1 MLVLHFGHAWVSL
14 LDPVYVTYYLV
25 GIADSLLIVFPVTL
39 HIQVVTILLVS
50 LNGHEF
56 TCSRVSAI
64 RIVSTAFCEHHSVK
78 EDSLLHDI
86 ALKPAVVHR
95 VNKSCH
101 IFLGGILRFRFLIH
115 VHISFIVAGLG
126 IQIQV
131 ARCQRNNCGCRHKH
145 IYLFHTASHL

>member
-14 LDPVYVTYYLV
+14 LDSVDVTYDLV
-25 GIADSLLIVFPVTL
+25 CITDSLLIIFPVTF
-39 HIQVVTILLVS
+39 HIQIISVLFVS
-50 LNGHEF
+50 LDRHQF
-56 TCSRVSAI
+56 TRCRVSTI
-64 RIVSTAFCEHHSVK
+64 GIVCTAFSEHHSVK

-86 ALKPAVVHR
+86 IFKPAVVHC

-101 IFLGGILRFRFLIH
+101 IFLGGILRFRFLVH
-115 VHISFIVAGLG
+115 VHISFIVSGLG